1 MQRFCRAV
9 TRFPLLTLLGTVM
22 VAGGLIYVAWPPG
35 ADGRRSSP
43 PYGVRVDTDP
53 FSFFSK
59 DQPIKQ
65 ALQRFAERKFPIF
78 QLDVVLVPKQP
89 QRPPVDLEPPN
100 PEELANRA
108 AAQAFADDVGRQ
120 RNLGVVRVISTLA
133 MRERY
138 ERFLSEMFDAYQTQ
152 GPLAALY
159 QFGTH
164 ASSANRMSHS
174 FQSWTVDKQ
183 HAGALR
189 FTFVARDDNRDFSQL
204 VNYVRQHVPEGFDG
218 YLTGSVAQS
227 VNLADGLRGS
237 VIRGL
242 GGSLLVMGLICIA
255 LFRSLRLALIGAV
268 PNIFPILVVFGVMG
282 WFDIPIGSGSAM
294 EMTVALGIGLTDT
307 IHFLMHYRR
316 RTRELGEGVAE
327 AGRDDDPRHR
337 PPAGDDLARA
347 RGRVRDLPLHRLRAA
362 TPVRP
367 PGQHR
372 HAGRAGRRP
381 GSAA

>member
-1 MQRFCRAV
+1 V
-9 TRFPLLTLLGTVM
+9 
-22 VAGGLIYVAWPPG
+22 
-35 ADGRRSSP
+35 
-43 PYGVRVDTDP
+43 
-53 FSFFSK
+53 
-59 DQPIKQ
+59 
-65 ALQRFAERKFPIF
+65 
-78 QLDVVLVPKQP
+78 
-89 QRPPVDLEPPN
+89 
-100 PEELANRA
+100 
-108 AAQAFADDVGRQ
+108 AAQPD
-120 RNLGVVRVISTLA
+120 LGVVRVLSTLA
-133 MRERY
+133 MRQRY
-138 ERFLSEMFDAYQTQ
+138 EQFLTEMYDTYDRE

-189 FTFVARDDNRDFSQL
+189 VTFVARDDNRDFSNL
-204 VNYVRQHVPEGFDG
+204 VNYVRQHVPEEFDG

-242 GGSLLVMGLICIA
+242 GASLLIMGLICVV
-255 LFRSLRLALIGAV
+255 LFRSLRLALIGAA

-327 AGRDDDPRHR
+327 AVQTTIRDIGRPLVMTSLVHVAGFAVFLCTDFVPLRQFGLLASIAMLAAL
-337 PPAGDDLARA
+337 AGDLVLLPNLLLVFD
-347 RGRVRDLPLHRLRAA
+347 RVPRRNAAPIATDAPSTDAVVDAVGQHHLLKYKARDL
-362 TPVRP
+362 
-367 PGQHR
+367 
-372 HAGRAGRRP
+372 RR
-381 GSAA
+381 